1 MVIQLIYLNPD
12 ETTRTRTYRDVKPWA
27 KSELMR
33 TFYEQRTMYPSGIM
47 VQLKGK
53 ERVLVARFGKELEKA
68 R

>member
-12 ETTRTRTYRDVKPWA
+12 ATTKTRTYRSVKPWQ

-33 TFYEQRTMYPSGIM
+33 NFYEQRTLYPGGIM

-53 ERVLVARFGKELEKA
+53 ERVLVARFGEQF
-68 R
+68 